1 MPCQA
6 GSQLPG
12 GQAGACA
19 HHCPNYRFW
28 KRINLD
34 QPYPPLQ
41 MLGREG
47 WPASLLLTM
56 GGEDKYKTEAL
67 LRKRGGTLVVRQVTH
82 SVHTAR
88 ASFYAPKLPN
98 DLPFKGNPILINS
111 MVS

>member
-1 MPCQA
+1 
-6 GSQLPG
+6 
-12 GQAGACA
+12 
-19 HHCPNYRFW
+19 
-28 KRINLD
+28 
-34 QPYPPLQ
+34 

-56 GGEDKYKTEAL
+56 GREDKYKTEAL
-67 LRKRGGTLVVRQVTH
+67 LRKRGGTLVVQQITH
-82 SVHTAR
+82 SVHIER